1 MDFNT
6 KLTFEGGFEGKYGA
20 DGANRADKSTASR
33 DTTSRGRCPLNRNKK
48 SEAGRS
54 KDTKTGGDAL

>member
-20 DGANRADKSTASR
+20 DGANRADNRDGSS
-33 DTTSRGRCPLNRNKK
+33 DTTCRGRCPLNGNKK
-48 SEAGRS
+48 KARWEVAAG
-54 KDTKTGGDAL
+54 L